1 MRKVCLTTIGACCA
15 HMARRIGVVDCE
27 LIVAHVI
34 GQSRVFVLSHPEQTL
49 SPAQQK
55 RIALLFAR
63 RKRGEPLAYLT
74 GEKEFFGLSFLVTR
88 AVLVPRPETEM
99 LVQYAINASSDTA
112 AIAQRA
118 IIDVGTGSGNII
130 ITVAKHIRSGSTR
143 TITTNFYGCDISAT
157 ALTIARKNAKRHGLK
172 NRIRFLRGNALE
184 PILYMPSVG
193 RCSDVV
199 IVANLPYLDRQKKK
213 YFQAHLDARA
223 LAHEPHDALWS
234 GRDGLAH
241 YTLLF
246 RQIMTFVKQFP
257 RCRITCA
264 CEIDP
269 SQRNTVRT
277 VARTLLP
284 NGKTRIIKDLSEQS
298 RVFAWTK
305 S

>member
-1 MRKVCLTTIGACCA
+1 MTTIGTCCA
-15 HMARRIGVVDCE
+15 YMARHIDAVDCE

-34 GQSRVFVLSHPEQTL
+34 GQSRVFVLSHPERTL

-55 RIALLFAR
+55 RVLLLFAR

-74 GEKEFFGLSFLVTR
+74 GKKEFFGLSFFVTH
-88 AVLVPRPETEM
+88 AVLVPRPETET
-99 LVQYAINASSDTA
+99 LVRYAINASSDTTA
-112 AIAQRA
+112 VTRRA

-130 ITVAKHIRSGSTR
+130 IAVAKHIRSGVPR
-143 TITTNFYGCDISAT
+143 AVTTDFYGCDISVA
-157 ALTIARKNAKRHGLK
+157 ALAVARKNAKRHSIK
-172 NRIRFLRGNALE
+172 NRIKFLRGNALE
-184 PILYMPSVG
+184 PVLHMPSVG

-199 IVANLPYLDRQKKK
+199 IIANLPYLDRQREKN
-213 YFQAHLDARA
+213 FRAHPDARA
-223 LAHEPHDALWS
+223 LTHEPQDALWS
-234 GRDGLAH
+234 GRGGLAH
-241 YTLLF
+241 YVMLF
-246 RQIMTFVKQFP
+246 RQIMTFTKRFP
-257 RCRITCA
+257 HCRITCA